1 LQDPH
6 QASVPVSSTVAGSAK
21 LPVFWGNA
29 ALQGLD
35 IGLFIALAAAVVFWV
50 ILNRTRLGFEVRATG
65 LNPDAASYSGIN
77 VAKNYFVAMAISGS
91 FAGVAAAMDIL
102 GWKFN
107 LFTNDIQASQVGFLG
122 IAVALL
128 GRNSAI
134 GVMFAALLFGAL
146 QTGTSD
152 RFLDPSVFDPNLA
165 SNLTLMIQG
174 LIVLLVSTD
183 LIALR
188 ILKSGRGVRVIF
200 RRRGK
205 PKEAT
210 A

>member
-1 LQDPH
+1 
-6 QASVPVSSTVAGSAK
+6 
-21 LPVFWGNA
+21 
-29 ALQGLD
+29 
-35 IGLFIALAAAVVFWV
+35 VFWV
-50 ILNRTRLGFEVRATG
+50 ILSRTRLGFEIRATG
-65 LNPDAASYSGIN
+65 LNPDAASYAGIN
-77 VAKNYFVAMAISGS
+77 VARNYFVAMAISGT

-107 LFTNDIQASQVGFLG
+107 LFTNDIQASTVGFLG

-128 GRNSAI
+128 GRNTAV
-134 GVMFAALLFGAL
+134 GVVFAALLFGAL
-146 QTGTSD
+146 ETGTSD

-165 SNLTLMIQG
+165 SNLTWMIQG

-188 ILKSGRGVRVIF
+188 VLKSGRGIGVIF
-200 RRRGK
+200 KRRAKRE
-205 PKEAT
+205 EAP